1 MIRLALFSMA
11 LSALLLL
18 TGTATPVHAQHDDP
32 NMEWVMDGP
41 LYDRLGGEEM
51 IRGVIDDFVAG
62 AVEEEQLMNQ
72 LEGVDQDAWKETLL
86 AQFTSVSGGEIEYNG
101 KSFKQSL
108 GEIGI
113 AEEAMELVAEQ
124 LTIAL
129 EMNEAWPEDV
139 DELLVVLELKEAEMM
154 EEEMTEGEMT
164 EGEMTEDE
172 MDTDGGNDHGEME
185 EGSGHDSDAG
195 ASDGQDA
202 GGDTD
207 AGGEAD
213 AGGDTDAGGEADDAP
228 RK

>member
-164 EGEMTEDE
+164 EDE